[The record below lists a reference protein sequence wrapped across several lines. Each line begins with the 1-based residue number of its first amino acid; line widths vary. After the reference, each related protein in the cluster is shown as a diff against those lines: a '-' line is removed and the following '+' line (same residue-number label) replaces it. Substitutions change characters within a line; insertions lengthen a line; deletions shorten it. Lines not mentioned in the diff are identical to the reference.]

1 MKSITQMR
9 VEQDAWRITRHHR
22 NAKKI
27 AIYGDGGT
35 IAEMWAE
42 HREVAEMICKLPEML
57 RLLETQQHNFAK
69 MEMRYL
75 GAVALLGDAM
85 AYVND
90 DGLRES
96 ALFALQD
103 AAEMI
108 GGRVRKLGKRLE
120 IQFNHPA
127 QATTTPT
134 T

>member
-1 MKSITQMR
+1 MKSITQMK
-9 VEQDAWRITRHHR
+9 VEQDAWRIRSHYR
-22 NAKKI
+22 NPKKI
-27 AIYGDGGT
+27 QIDGKGGV

-57 RLLETQQHNFAK
+57 RLLEVQQYNFAK

-108 GGRVRKLGKRLE
+108 GANGNTV
-120 IQFNHPA
+120 
-127 QATTTPT
+127 
-134 T
+134 

>member
-90 DGLRES
+90 DDLRES
-96 ALFALQD
+96 ALLALQD
-103 AAEMI
+103 AAETI
-108 GGRVRKLGKRLE
+108 GGRVRKMGKRME
-120 IQFNHPA
+120 IQFHPA